1 LRRLSLARHP
11 GGLPDAFLLAFDAD
25 ESDDTHF
32 SRFGIACPSSVA
44 RGVPKRRAEYLAGRR
59 AAIAAL
65 AEVGAGAVT
74 DLAIGSSR
82 APVWPVGFTGSIT
95 HAARIAAAVA
105 LRDGAVQGVGIDVE
119 RVVSASAVDAIVQSV
134 VDASERRAVDELARS
149 LGLPMALTI
158 AFSAKESFYKATAA
172 MVGRIFDFDALKIIG
187 AQGSAGTIE
196 AETAEPLAPSLP
208 AGMRFRLGFSLLDD
222 ASAIT
227 SCVWMR

>member
-1 LRRLSLARHP
+1 MRRLSLARHP

-59 AAIAAL
+59 AAVAAL
-65 AEVGAGAVT
+65 TEAGVRAV
-74 DLAIGSSR
+74 DLAIGPSR
-82 APVWPVGFTGSIT
+82 APAWPAGYTGSIT

-105 LRDGAVQGVGIDVE
+105 LRDGAVRGVGIDIE
-119 RVVSASAVDAIVQSV
+119 RVVSASALDAIVQSV
-134 VDASERRAVDELARS
+134 VDTSERHALDELAHG

-158 AFSAKESFYKATAA
+158 AFSAKESFYKAAA
-172 MVGRIFDFDALKIIG
+172 ATVGRVFDFGALKIIR
-187 AQGSAGTIE
+187 AQASAGTIE